1 MPIAGMG
8 LSLPCLSATSGT
20 GEVVEDMC
28 RLDAAEHL
36 SRAVA
41 VQEVV
46 RRRGLPVTI

>member
-8 LSLPCLSATSGT
+8 LALPCLSGTSGT
-20 GEVVEDMC
+20 GPVVEAMTC
-28 RLDAAEHL
+28 RLDAEHL

-46 RRRGLPVTI
+46 VRRTIG